1 MGTSCYVSPYQGK
14 VYANYTANTMP
25 TKTQNSVISHQFPM
39 LLHSEKEHFG
49 DSSGTMKNG
58 TSGPSHFKTNKDTP

>member
-1 MGTSCYVSPYQGK
+1 
-14 VYANYTANTMP
+14 MP

-58 TSGPSHFKTNKDTP
+58 TSGSSHFKTNKDTP